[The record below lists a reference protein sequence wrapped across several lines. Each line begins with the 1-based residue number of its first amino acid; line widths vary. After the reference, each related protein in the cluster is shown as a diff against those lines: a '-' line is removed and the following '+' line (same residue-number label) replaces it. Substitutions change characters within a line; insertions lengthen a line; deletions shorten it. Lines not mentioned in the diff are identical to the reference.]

1 MRIPKA
7 RRSGTWSQ
15 ITSPRAGRSHQLR
28 AGMSGSWGAETIRT
42 SSSLMSHVKLGGATT
57 RLSTRFGEMSMRM
70 IVQRWERSP
79 ETSVNILLFA
89 GSRMSVFRL
98 GLSRSEYGRRPRGR
112 PHAVA
117 RDLSFT
123 GPCPGAWLPENGL
136 NVPSC
141 SLCRALLPGRTAGRG
156 DLAID
161 GPDEAGEFTGDR
173 GDGDGLEFAAAN
185 QRPITLVQ
193 SALRLPGNL
202 ANRRWGGV
210 NLVLLVRAH
219 PRRMLIAPGAFHQHA
234 AGTPVTGLGDRTAP
248 DGVSGRILRRHQA
261 EIGHQLVRRSKAR
274 EVADL
279 GQQCR
284 RRNKIDAAH
293 RHQRRGDL
301 GQRPLRHRA
310 PDRILQACQA
320 LLGLPHR
327 QHHLLEN
334 EALLRVLELL
344 ARQPV
349 QMRL

>member
-1 MRIPKA
+1 MPFVRPG
-7 RRSGTWSQ
+7 RRSNPPLHRNWES
-15 ITSPRAGRSHQLR
+15 IDA
-28 AGMSGSWGAETIRT
+28 
-42 SSSLMSHVKLGGATT
+42 
-57 RLSTRFGEMSMRM
+57 M

-112 PHAVA
+112 PHRMIGNSPCRGRAPAVA

-210 NLVLLVRAH
+210 NLVLPVRAH
-219 PRRMLIAPGAFHQHA
+219 PRGMLIAPGAFQQHA
-234 AGTPVTGLGDRTAP
+234 AGPPLTGPGDRTAP
-248 DGVSGRILRRHQA
+248 ARVSRRILRRHQA
-261 EIGHQLVRRSKAR
+261 EIGHQLVPRSEAP
-274 EVADL
+274 EV
-279 GQQCR
+279 
-284 RRNKIDAAH
+284 
-293 RHQRRGDL
+293 
-301 GQRPLRHRA
+301 
-310 PDRILQACQA
+310 
-320 LLGLPHR
+320 
-327 QHHLLEN
+327 
-334 EALLRVLELL
+334 
-344 ARQPV
+344 
-349 QMRL
+349 